1 MILRTKTNNILF
13 TIQLLYLKA
22 GKAKQIAP
30 TTDRLNRFSLQYKI
44 TKCTVSRDICTRFGI
59 GLYSS
64 SRDFS
69 SFTMAGDVRNI
80 INYQRYPIA
89 ESKSHIL
96 QEIISRARGEL
107 NDNGIAL
114 LRDFMLPWAIRQ
126 TIIDTEEALPDAFC
140 KAVDHT
146 VYLEECQDSVL
157 EKDHARNILCRSSK
171 CCIAHDQIKTNS
183 PLNQLYMS
191 SEMTN
196 FVRLLLNKDT
206 LYRTAD
212 PLGALS
218 LQVYRK
224 NDGLDW
230 HFDQGEFAVTL
241 LLQAPEGG
249 GRFQYIPSTR

>member
-22 GKAKQIAP
+22 GKAKQIAS

-44 TKCTVSRDICTRFGI
+44 IKCTVSRDICTRFGI

-157 EKDHARNILCRSSK
+157 EKDHARNLLCRSSK
-171 CCIAHDQIKTNS
+171 CCIANDQIKTNS

-196 FVRLLLNKDT
+196 FVRLLLNKD
-206 LYRTAD
+206 
-212 PLGALS
+212 ALS
-218 LQVYRK
+218 Y
-224 NDGLDW
+224 
-230 HFDQGEFAVTL
+230 
-241 LLQAPEGG
+241 
-249 GRFQYIPSTR
+249 S